1 MKPRCDFLLFSQGI
15 FPLHHQ
21 QARNTWQEKKRAPV
35 WSPEDHLGWWE

>member
-21 QARNTWQEKKRAPV
+21 QARNTWQDKKKGSCVEP
-35 WSPEDHLGWWE
+35 